1 MKDLSLHILDILQN
15 AIVAEAKLIKVNIY
29 DCNSSGTIK
38 LTISDDGKGMDNDI
52 LNKITDPFYTTR
64 TTRKVGLGIP
74 LLKQNCEQT
83 GGRLRINSNI
93 NAGTTVD
100 AIFYKNHLDM
110 LPLGDLPGVISLTAS
125 SWSTI
130 DFEYFHKT
138 DLGNYELNTKEIKK
152 TLENIP
158 INNPQVIKFMKQMI
172 EENLQE
178 IKAI

>member
-15 AIVAEAKLIKVNIY
+15 SIFAEAKLIKVDIY
-29 DCNSSGTIK
+29 DSNLSGTLK
-38 LTISDDGKGMDNDI
+38 FTISDDGKGMDDEI

-83 GGRLRINSNI
+83 GGSLSIYSTINK
-93 NAGTTVD
+93 GTSIE
-100 AIFYKNHLDM
+100 ALFYKNHFDM
-110 LPLGDLPGVISLTAS
+110 LPLGDISGVISLTFS
-125 SWSTI
+125 SWSDI
-130 DFEYFHKT
+130 DFEYSHKT
-138 DLGNYELNTKEIKK
+138 DFGNYVLNTKEIKE

-178 IKAI
+178 INAI